1 MGSVD
6 SDSRVRRSAI
16 RILVVED
23 EEPVRIPMVEF
34 MRLRGYHVDS
44 AADGQEGL
52 EALRRQRYEVCVVD
66 LLMPRMNGEEF
77 MSEARK
83 VQPHLKYVVVT
94 GKEISI
100 SAGYRKLLESSDVRT
115 SYCVQCP
122 VR

>member
-83 VQPHLKYVVVT
+83 VQP
-94 GKEISI
+94 I
-100 SAGYRKLLESSDVRT
+100 SAGYRKLLESSDVLKVLQKPFPLEKLNRIIEEAF
-115 SYCVQCP
+115 S
-122 VR
+122 